1 MESKK
6 QEKWTKIIT
15 WNKAVEK
22 ENKQVVARGEQG
34 RGMSEI
40 VEGDWKVQT
49 SSYKTNESQEWNVQH
64 GE

>member
-6 QEKWTKIIT
+6 QKKWTKIRT

-22 ENKQVVARGEQG
+22 ENTQVVARGEQG

-40 VEGDWKVQT
+40 IEGDWKVQT